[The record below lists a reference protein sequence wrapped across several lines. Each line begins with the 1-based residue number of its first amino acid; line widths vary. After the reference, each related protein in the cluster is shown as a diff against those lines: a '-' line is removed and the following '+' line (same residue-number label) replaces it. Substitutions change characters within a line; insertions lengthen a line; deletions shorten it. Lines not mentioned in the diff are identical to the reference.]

1 MVNVCA
7 FEVPPPGAA
16 LRTVTGN
23 VPPVSRSPAGI
34 AALSCVELTNVVV
47 RALLLK
53 STTEPERKPEPF
65 TVSVSAAPPAVLDA
79 GEILL
84 MIGAGGPAQT
94 IGVDIMA
101 KIIQVTKKS
110 AFTTEAATSSER

>member
-16 LRTVTGN
+16 LTTVTTEL
-23 VPPVSRSPAGI
+23 PTVSRSLAGM
-34 AALSCVELTNVVV
+34 AALSWVELTNVVV

-53 STTEPERKPEPF
+53 STTEPEMKPEPF

-79 GEILL
+79 GEMALVT
-84 MIGAGGPAQT
+84 GAG
-94 IGVDIMA
+94 
-101 KIIQVTKKS
+101 
-110 AFTTEAATSSER
+110 FEAGWMVKLWITGGAAL